1 MKPLEILELFGGIG
15 ACSKAL
21 ERLGIPY
28 HIADYVEIDKYA
40 VKSFN
45 AIHNTNFEPQDICEW
60 NKDINVDLI
69 MHGSPCQDFS
79 ATGLGK
85 GGVKGS
91 GTRSSLIY
99 ETIRIVE
106 KLKPKYVVWENVKNV
121 LNQPHIQVVNDYI
134 EQLNKMG
141 YVSNIKLTTAS
152 YYGIPQERQRVICI
166 SILNGERFEFPE
178 EKVKANN
185 LEDYIDF
192 REEDDLTFNFYRRYK
207 EVINDDATIEE
218 FEKYIENLPIKK
230 GIGTKKMGLY
240 TFGEMDTITM
250 PNGRTGTLTC
260 RNVQNYNKKFWYNKK
275 LYKPSPKMCWLLMGF
290 DEDDFIKASQVN
302 DDKALYNQAGN
313 SIVVNVL
320 EGILSNLLL
329 TNSQEEDKAA

>member
-1 MKPLEILELFGGIG
+1 MIKILECFGGIG
-15 ACSKAL
+15 ALTKAFKKSN
-21 ERLGIPY
+21 IQ
-28 HIADYVEIDKYA
+28 HKVVDYVEIDKYA
-40 VKSFN
+40 VASYN
-45 AIHNTNFEPQDICEW
+45 AINGTNFEPQDITKW
-60 NKDINVDLI
+60 DKDIDVDLI

-106 KLKPKYVVWENVKNV
+106 KLKPKYVIWKNVKNV
-121 LNQPHIQVVNDYI
+121 LNEPHVQVVNDYI

-141 YVSNIKLTTAS
+141 YVSSIKLTTAS
-152 YYGIPQERQRVICI
+152 YYGIPQERQRVICV
-166 SILNGERFEFPE
+166 SILNGDTFEFPNE
-178 EKVKANN
+178 VIKSNDLEK
-185 LEDYIDF
+185 YIDF
-192 REEDDLTFNFYRRYK
+192 RPEDDLTFNFYRRYC
-207 EVINDDATIEE
+207 EIINKDATLEE
-218 FEKYIENLPIKK
+218 FTQYINSLPIKK

-260 RNVQNYNKKFWYNKK
+260 RNVQNYNKKFWYNEK
-275 LYKPSPKMCWLLMGF
+275 LYKPSPRMCWRLMGF
-290 DEDDFIKASQVN
+290 DDEDFDKASKVN
-302 DDKALYNQAGN
+302 QDKALYNQAGN

-320 EGILSNLLL
+320 ERIINKLI
-329 TNSQEEDKAA
+329 EVDK